1 MYYMPMTDQNRYL
14 ISGIIV
20 VILLVIGTVFVVKK
34 YGNKIL
40 PNGKIDQEIQATA
53 TPAANMID
61 TNFKPQ
67 VKINTSKGEIIL
79 ELRPDLAPKTVANF
93 LAKFNS
99 GYCNNLTWHRVED
112 WVVQG
117 CDPVG
122 NGTGGKT
129 DLATET
135 SAEPFVAGSV
145 GVARKSFPKEFSN
158 DSQFFITKK
167 DSLFLNNEYTY
178 FGKVITGMDVVN
190 KLAIGDLFL
199 DTTVLSK

>member
-1 MYYMPMTDQNRYL
+1 MPMTDQNRYL
-14 ISGIIV
+14 ISGMV
-20 VILLVIGTVFVVKK
+20 VVVLLVVAGVFVFKK
-34 YGNKIL
+34 FGTKVL

-122 NGTGGKT
+122 NGTGGNSN
-129 DLATET
+129 LPTET
-135 SAEPFVAGSV
+135 SAEPFVVGSV
-145 GVARKSFPKEFSN
+145 GVARKAFPKEFSN

>member
-1 MYYMPMTDQNRYL
+1 MYDTGMTDQNRYL

-34 YGNKIL
+34 FGNKNL
-40 PNGKIDQEIQATA
+40 PDGTINQNTNTTA
-53 TPAANMID
+53 TSAANMID

-122 NGTGGKT
+122 NGTGGNSN
-129 DLATET
+129 LPTET
-135 SAEPFVAGSV
+135 SVEPFVVGSV
-145 GVARKSFPKEFSN
+145 GVARKAFPKEFSN

-178 FGKVITGMDVVN
+178 FGKVIAGMDVVN

>member
-1 MYYMPMTDQNRYL
+1 MYYVPMTDQNRYL
-14 ISGIIV
+14 ISGAVV
-20 VILLVIGTVFVVKK
+20 VILLVIVGVFAVKK
-34 YGNKIL
+34 YGNKSL
-40 PNGKIDQEIQATA
+40 PNGKIDQDVAVTA
-53 TPAANMID
+53 SPAANMID
-61 TNFKPQ
+61 TNFRPQ
-67 VKINTSKGEIIL
+67 VKINTSKGEIVL

-99 GYCNNLTWHRVED
+99 GFCNNLTWHRVED

-117 CDPVG
+117 CDPLG

-129 DLATET
+129 DLPTET
-135 SAEPFVAGSV
+135 SAEPFVVGSV

-199 DTTVLSK
+199 DTTTLTK